1 MIQEVEHDEL
11 SELMDSIIERL
22 KYANSP
28 KSPEPV
34 EDVARPTLPYED

>member
-1 MIQEVEHDEL
+1 MFQEFEEDCEWF
-11 SELMDSIIERL
+11 SELVIERL